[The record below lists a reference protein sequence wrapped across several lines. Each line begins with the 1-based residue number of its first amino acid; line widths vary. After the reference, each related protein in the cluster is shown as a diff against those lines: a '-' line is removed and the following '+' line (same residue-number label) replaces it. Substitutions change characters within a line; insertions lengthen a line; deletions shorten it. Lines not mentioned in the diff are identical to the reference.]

1 MSRYKNGPGDMLL
14 EIQVIIGLNV
24 DQLNL
29 VNSSNLFSIKK
40 EDCWRRICHI
50 WIYKRFFLSEGR
62 SMWWLSYSAYRK
74 WKNYFQTSIISH
86 WSVDVSVSKRIL
98 RKCVSAFAS
107 DTVGYFI
114 HCLFIALFIHKNCVC
129 MCPTG

>member
-1 MSRYKNGPGDMLL
+1 MSYMD
-14 EIQVIIGLNV
+14 IQTI
-24 DQLNL
+24 
-29 VNSSNLFSIKK
+29 
-40 EDCWRRICHI
+40 
-50 WIYKRFFLSEGR
+50 FLSEGR

-86 WSVDVSVSKRIL
+86 GSVDVSVSKRIL

-114 HCLFIALFIHKNCVC
+114 HCLFIYSQKLC
-129 MCPTG
+129 MHVTNRINGDTTLCTSLKPWMYDGNHAM